1 LEEEIPTG
9 RWSLGFGLEKVGLAA
24 LRHPLIA
31 ALILALISVVTVYGL
46 FHVEVDRNLR
56 DMFQGDSASYRTY
69 IEATE
74 DYVDPENQILILVE
88 GDLTAAGAL
97 DTLRDIQFEL
107 SLLQDAGSVY
117 SLFSLFGPPDAG
129 GRMPPLIA
137 DQLET
142 LAPETI
148 AAVRAHPI
156 LGESLVSARG
166 TAALF
171 AVAHYQPR
179 ASLDEH
185 QALID
190 DIEALLDDMLAGTG
204 ITTTVTGLAAVR
216 TEIVRLLQRD
226 QLVLNGAGVLCGF
239 ILSFI
244 FFRSWVASLM
254 TAVPAAIG
262 GLTLIGWT
270 GALGIPVTIVS
281 NIVPILIMVLGY
293 ADGMHI
299 TSAWRRAR
307 DRGLS
312 PREAEREALLL
323 AAPPCM
329 LTALTM
335 AVAFLSMTI
344 SDIAMVR
351 DFGWT
356 GAVGCIVGTWIVL
369 AGHALTAIV
378 LGRFW
383 KESATTD
390 RTPLGWLAAPI
401 VALTRVVS
409 RFAWPIAIASVPLT
423 IICGAL
429 FLSVPADHSV
439 RETLPS
445 SSPSSRALTVI
456 DEELGGAFPVQII
469 VPMNGLDAS
478 SPEGLARIRAVHV
491 AVSGVEGTRSMLSL
505 WSLASWLGGGTD
517 AAAGD
522 VADLLAQLPEQARMR
537 FVGGEGAL
545 VTVNISELNTAE
557 TLQVVDRIEAAATA
571 AVPDAIMTGSTVV
584 SAREATRT
592 IDNMNFSLGIAI
604 FAGLALIA
612 IALRSIPIALVALI
626 PNLLPDMA
634 TGSLVWFLDD
644 GLQLTTVVALT
655 IAFGIAIDDT
665 IHYINVLFRKRHIR
679 DVRERLA
686 ETSREVGPVL
696 VATTLVIVAGVGM
709 TLTSGLSTVVMF
721 GVIVITA
728 LVMAM
733 FADLIFLPAIMGG
746 PARRWFTRAAPAD
759 RADAEPPLAAPPVST
774 VAEPPQSS

>member
-1 LEEEIPTG
+1 MEEEIPTG
-9 RWSLGFGLEKVGLAA
+9 RWSLGFGLEKVGLVAH
-24 LRHPLIA
+24 RHPLVA
-31 ALILALISVVTVYGL
+31 AIVLALISVVTVYGM
-46 FHVEVDRNLR
+46 FHVQIDRNLR
-56 DMFQGDSASYRTY
+56 DMFQGDSESYRTY
-69 IEATE
+69 LEATE
-74 DYVDPENQILILVE
+74 DYVDAENQILILVE
-88 GDLTAAGAL
+88 GDLTAPGAL
-97 DTLRDIQFEL
+97 ATLRDLQLEL
-107 SLLQDAGSVY
+107 SLLDDAGSVY
-117 SLFSLFGPPDAG
+117 SLFSLFAPPDVA
-129 GRMPPLIA
+129 GRMPPLI
-137 DQLET
+137 DDGLDT
-142 LAPETI
+142 LTPETI
-148 AAVRAHPI
+148 AAVRSHPI
-156 LGESLVSARG
+156 LGESLVSAAG

-171 AVAHYQPR
+171 AVAHVEPR

-190 DIEALLDDMLAGTG
+190 EIEALLDDMLAGTG
-204 ITTTVTGLAAVR
+204 MTTTVTGLAAVR

-239 ILSFI
+239 VLSFL

-254 TAVPAAIG
+254 TAVPAALG

-312 PREAEREALLL
+312 PREAEREALLR

-356 GAVGCIVGTWIVL
+356 GAVGCIIGTWIVL
-369 AGHALTAIV
+369 AGHAVTSIV

-383 KESATTD
+383 KETATTD

-401 VALTRVVS
+401 VALTRLVT

-423 IICGAL
+423 VICGYL

-445 SSPSSRALTVI
+445 SSPSAQALTVI
-456 DEELGGAFPVQII
+456 DEDLGGAFPVQVI
-469 VPMNGLDAS
+469 VPMNGVAPS
-478 SPEGLARIRAVHV
+478 SPEGLERIRAVHQ
-491 AVSGVEGTRSMLSL
+491 AIRGVEGTRSMLSL
-505 WSLASWLGGGTD
+505 WSLAGWLGGDAD
-517 AAAGD
+517 AAAED

-545 VTVNISELNTAE
+545 VTVNISELNTAA
-557 TLQVVDRIEAAATA
+557 TLDVVDRIEAAATA
-571 AVPDAIMTGSTVV
+571 AVPDIVMTGSTVV

-592 IDNMNFSLGIAI
+592 IDNLNFSLGIAI

-612 IALRSIPIALVALI
+612 IALRSIAIALVALI

-634 TGSLVWFLDD
+634 TGSLIWFLGD

-665 IHYINVLFRKRHIR
+665 IHYINVVFRKRHIS

-696 VATTLVIVAGVGM
+696 VATTLVIIAGVGM
-709 TLTSGLSTVVMF
+709 TVTSGLSTVVMF
-721 GVIVITA
+721 GVIVIAA

-746 PARRWFTRAAPAD
+746 PARRWFTRAAPPGQP
-759 RADAEPPLAAPPVST
+759 DAGQPLVNTPTRSD
-774 VAEPPQSS
+774 AEPPQS

>member
-1 LEEEIPTG
+1 MEEEIPSG
-9 RWSLGFGLEKVGLAA
+9 RWSLGFGLEKVGLVAH
-24 LRHPLIA
+24 RRPLMASI
-31 ALILALISVVTVYGL
+31 ILALISVVTVYGL
-46 FHVEVDRNLR
+46 FHVEIDRNLR
-56 DMFQGDSASYRTY
+56 DMFQGDSAAYRTY
-69 IEATE
+69 LEATE

-88 GDLTAAGAL
+88 GDLTAPGAL
-97 DTLRDIQFEL
+97 ATLRDLQLEL
-107 SLLQDAGSVY
+107 ALLQDAGSVY
-117 SLFSLFGPPDAG
+117 SLFSLSATPDAE
-129 GRMPPLIA
+129 GRMP
-137 DQLET
+137 T
-142 LAPETI
+142 LVGDDLVTLTPETI

-156 LGESLVSARG
+156 LGESLVSERG

-171 AVAHYQPR
+171 AVAHYEPR

-190 DIEALLDDMLAGTG
+190 DIEALLGDMLEGTG
-204 ITTTVTGLAAVR
+204 ITTTITGLAAVR

-239 ILSFI
+239 VLSFI

-312 PREAEREALLL
+312 PRDAEREALLL

-369 AGHALTAIV
+369 AGHAVTAIV

-401 VALTRVVS
+401 VALTRFVT
-409 RFAWPIAIASVPLT
+409 RFAWPIAVASVPLT
-423 IICGAL
+423 VVCGFL

-445 SSPSSRALTVI
+445 SSPSARALTVI
-456 DEELGGAFPVQII
+456 DEEMGGAFPVQVI
-469 VPMNGLDAS
+469 VPMNGLQAT
-478 SPEGLARIRAVHV
+478 SPEGLDRIRAVHQ
-491 AVSGVEGTRSMLSL
+491 AIRGVEGTRSMLSL
-505 WSLASWLGGGTD
+505 WSLASWLGGETD
-517 AAAGD
+517 ASPEE

-545 VTVNISELNTAE
+545 VTVNISELNTVE
-557 TLQVVDRIEAAATA
+557 TLEVVDRIEAAATA
-571 AVPDAIMTGSTVV
+571 AIPDAIMTGSTVV
-584 SAREATRT
+584 GAREATRT
-592 IDNMNFSLGIAI
+592 IDNLNFSLGIAI

-612 IALRSIPIALVALI
+612 IALRSVPIALVALI

-634 TGSLVWFLDD
+634 TGSLVWFLGD

-665 IHYINVLFRKRHIR
+665 IHYINVVFRKRHIR

-696 VATTLVIVAGVGM
+696 VATTLVIIAGVGM
-709 TLTSGLSTVVMF
+709 TITSGLSTVVMF

-733 FADLIFLPAIMGG
+733 FADLVFLPAIMGG
-746 PARRWFTRAAPAD
+746 PARRWFTRAAPPIQTD
-759 RADAEPPLAAPPVST
+759 
-774 VAEPPQSS
+774 AEPPQSS